1 MTFAEITPYI
11 ITANFLL
18 TWGIGFYVHLVN
30 KNKATTDRID
40 AMENALGEDMSDHAQ
55 RLTRLE
61 ASHAAT
67 PTHKEIDQVI
77 DKVYDKLNRVAESGS
92 RMEGALEQ
100 VAISQRQI
108 LARITEKG
116 MS

>member
-11 ITANFLL
+11 ISANFVL

-40 AMENALGEDMSDHAQ
+40 DLEEALDKDMGEHAQ

-61 ASHAAT
+61 ASHAAS
-67 PTHKEIDQVI
+67 PTHKDIDKVI

-100 VAISQRQI
+100 VVISQRQI

-116 MS
+116 MQ